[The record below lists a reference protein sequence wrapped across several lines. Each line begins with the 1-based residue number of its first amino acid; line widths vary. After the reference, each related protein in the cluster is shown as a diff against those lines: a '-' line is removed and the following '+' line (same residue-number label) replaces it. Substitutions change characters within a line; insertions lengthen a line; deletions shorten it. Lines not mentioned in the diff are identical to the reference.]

1 MLNNRRVT
9 VIIPALNEENAIGQ
23 VVAAVPAWVDEIL
36 VVDNGSTDGTAE
48 AARAAGARV
57 IPEPVR
63 GYGKACQAGVAAGD
77 SADILVFLDG
87 DSSDVPGEMDGLVAP
102 IAADEADFV
111 LGSRLLGRAEPGSLT
126 PQQRFGNALACTLMK
141 WFWRARYTDLG
152 PFRAIR
158 RTLLDSLGMQDVG
171 YGWTIEMQIKAAQNG
186 ARVLEIPVSYRTRI
200 GKSKISGTVK
210 GTIGAGAKILA
221 TIGRLRLTG

>member
-1 MLNNRRVT
+1 MLNNKRVS
-9 VIIPALNEENAIGQ
+9 VVIPALNEEQSIGK

-36 VVDNGSTDGTAE
+36 VVDNGSTDRTAE
-48 AARAAGARV
+48 TARAAGARV

-63 GYGKACQAGVAAGD
+63 GYGKACQSGVAA
-77 SADILVFLDG
+77 SNSPDILVFLDG
-87 DSSDVPGEMDGLVAP
+87 DSSDVPGEMDGLVGP
-102 IAADEADFV
+102 IAADRADFV
-111 LGSRLLGRAEPGSLT
+111 LGSRLLGRAELGSLT

-158 RTLLDSLGMQDVG
+158 RTLLDSLGMRDVG
-171 YGWTIEMQIKAAQNG
+171 YGWTIEMQIKATRNG
-186 ARVLEIPVSYRTRI
+186 ARVIEVPVSYRKRI

-221 TIGRLRLTG
+221 TIARYRLTS